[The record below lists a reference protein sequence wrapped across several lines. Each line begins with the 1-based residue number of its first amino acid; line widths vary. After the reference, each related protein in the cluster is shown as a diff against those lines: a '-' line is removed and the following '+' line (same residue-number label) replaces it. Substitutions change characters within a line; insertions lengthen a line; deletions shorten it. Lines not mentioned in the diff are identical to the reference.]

1 MIKKKITPKNT
12 NKGGATKKDLKE
24 FKEEIIHQFHIIS
37 EGLIDQIKLLA
48 EGHSGIIQQLG
59 GVKTRLD
66 GVETRLEG
74 VETRLVGV
82 ETRLDRVETRL
93 DGVEKENKLLVEGQS
108 GIIQRLEHM
117 EKENERQH
125 AETRAL
131 LKISFSQLDRRLSDL
146 ESQVKELQEWR
157 KEVEARL
164 RS

>member
-1 MIKKKITPKNT
+1 MIKKKNPPKST
-12 NKGGATKKDLKE
+12 SKDGVTKKDLKE
-24 FKEEIIHQFHIIS
+24 FKEEILHQFHIIS

-59 GVKTRLD
+59 GVKTRL
-66 GVETRLEG
+66 EG
-74 VETRLVGV
+74 
-82 ETRLDRVETRL
+82 VETRL
-93 DGVEKENKLLVEGQS
+93 DGVETRLGGVEKENKLLAEGQS

-131 LKISFSQLDRRLSDL
+131 INISFSQLDRRLSDL

-157 KEVEARL
+157 REVEARL